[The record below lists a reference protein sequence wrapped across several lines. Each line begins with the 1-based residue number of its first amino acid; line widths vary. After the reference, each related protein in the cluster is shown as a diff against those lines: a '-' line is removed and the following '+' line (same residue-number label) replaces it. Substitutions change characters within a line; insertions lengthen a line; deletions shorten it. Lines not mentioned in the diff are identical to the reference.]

1 MSNSVSKSFS
11 NPSFLILPTLSQIR
25 IYPPI
30 SPSVTFTVSRS
41 FAGTGNNLAILGSA
55 KSIVLQ
61 YGGQSSSQSMVPTFL
76 LHVAFIPDLV
86 TVTDIVL
93 VVDEELPVSVYVL
106 ILPLVEGVHPEGI
119 DQL

>member
-1 MSNSVSKSFS
+1 
-11 NPSFLILPTLSQIR
+11 
-25 IYPPI
+25 
-30 SPSVTFTVSRS
+30 
-41 FAGTGNNLAILGSA
+41 
-55 KSIVLQ
+55 
-61 YGGQSSSQSMVPTFL
+61 MVPTFL